1 MNLTHNDTV
10 LVADRLYKALSHM
23 VEVVNVKKID
33 PLAMFICIEQA
44 RAALELAE
52 ERGT

>member
-1 MNLTHNDTV
+1 MNLTQANTANV
-10 LVADRLYKALSHM
+10 QERLYKALANM
-23 VEVVNVKKID
+23 VKVANVGEID

-52 ERGT
+52 SEG